1 MPSFTELDA
10 ENKIKQII
18 PIEIKAPIIE
28 VIKREP
34 ISRLEHNA
42 IFAVIFKHSKE
53 NALLM
58 VKAVKNLSTFEPKL
72 VFSGSEIDEKFE
84 MQNNAVFITATV
96 K

>member
-1 MPSFTELDA
+1 MSSFTESDA
-10 ENKIKQII
+10 ETKIKQII

-28 VIKREP
+28 VIKRES

-42 IFAVIFKHSKE
+42 VFAIIFKHTKE

-58 VKAVKNLSTFEPKL
+58 IEAVKKLSTQEPKI
-72 VFSGSEIDEKFE
+72 VFSGSEIDEKFD